1 MSLNL
6 LETCLCV
13 DDFSQPSPL
22 PILVTNENEAFKI
35 SFECSHEEVYTRM
48 IFRALE
54 EKINIVVCSKDTDV
68 LLLMVFFY
76 ALNKIKD
83 K

>member
-48 IFRALE
+48 IFRAL
-54 EKINIVVCSKDTDV
+54 
-68 LLLMVFFY
+68 
-76 ALNKIKD
+76 
-83 K
+83 